1 MLSVYTRHYPPCTRT
16 GTRTNSGY
24 RRCNCPKW
32 INGTLPMGKF
42 VRLSANTGS
51 WESAERKARL
61 M

>member
-1 MLSVYTRHYPPCTRT
+1 VLSVYTRHYPPCTRT
-16 GTRTNSGY
+16 DSGY

-42 VRLSANTGS
+42 VRLSANTRN